1 MTLMLIEDTLSEEE
15 QFAQLA
21 NPTVKCSW
29 CGEII
34 RLEGEE
40 LALAMCPACYE
51 RMLAAYEESLKTR
64 NSDPD
69 CHSSDR

>member
-15 QFAQLA
+15 QLAQLA

-40 LALAMCPACYE
+40 LTLAMCPTCYE
-51 RMLAAYEESLKTR
+51 RMLAAYERSLKTR
-64 NSDPD
+64 NSDS
-69 CHSSDR
+69 HSSDR